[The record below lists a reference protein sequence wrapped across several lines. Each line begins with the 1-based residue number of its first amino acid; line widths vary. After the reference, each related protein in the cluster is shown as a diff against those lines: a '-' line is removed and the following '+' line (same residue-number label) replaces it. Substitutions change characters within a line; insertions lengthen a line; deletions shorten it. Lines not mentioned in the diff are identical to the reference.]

1 MAWSRHGIS
10 QQQNNRILIHRQA
23 RANPCPQRPTAGPRP
38 RALGNDSTRSPEPS
52 AVPRRRGAERRR
64 RSKTPSNSD
73 IKHHRTRAHSPQP
86 GSRVFARARHQK
98 LNFRIALPTRNGRI
112 PMGQAGAGCS
122 HQSIDRPHPFPAL
135 PRLATRLS
143 WNSCRSRSP
152 HRPDGRTAGSP
163 AVMRARRGCD
173 RRVTRSSLE
182 SRATFGRP
190 AFTATSALRGTCGAS
205 YRGRRLARFI
215 LTSQGKKGR
224 VCRAALETP

>member
-1 MAWSRHGIS
+1 MAWPRHGIS

-38 RALGNDSTRSPEPS
+38 RALGTTPHARQSPRSPKAARS
-52 AVPRRRGAERRR
+52 RTAAARKRRRILI
-64 RSKTPSNSD
+64 STPP
-73 IKHHRTRAHSPQP
+73 HLRTPAVGCSPGP
-86 GSRVFARARHQK
+86 GTRK
-98 LNFRIALPTRNGRI
+98 LNFRIALPTRNGRT

-122 HQSIDRPHPFPAL
+122 HLSIDRPHPFPIAS
-135 PRLATRLS
+135 TTCHNNFS
-143 WNSCRSRSP
+143 WNSPSLALSP
-152 HRPDGRTAGSP
+152 TGRMGERPEAP

-190 AFTATSALRGTCGAS
+190 AFTATSALRGTRGAS

-224 VCRAALETP
+224 FCRAALETP